1 MSVAATA
8 HPSVPVA
15 GLMTPP
21 CGFCA
26 GDRIADGFYH
36 LHSRFDRAANFIGV
50 PGLVCLVDAS
60 LGAGP
65 NTLTLDSTLRNASD
79 SMSIRFPIMRLGDVS
94 IDLSGFTI
102 YDSRIKPLKQDRVL
116 VRSHIARLRLSLL
129 LHAPRPSLPQHL
141 RCVRDARSCIR
152 RSTFDTYLSTAFT
165 RIASGIRLLS
175 DDRLV
180 EGLNRIA
187 GCGPGLTPSGDDF
200 IAGWLTGLHVAT
212 LWFDHDEPDR
222 IRLIRN
228 TVSSGNPIV
237 EDQFR
242 FAAEGRVC
250 EPMKE
255 LLMSLDAPDETMID
269 RSVRRIC
276 GRGASSGADFLAGFL
291 FTFDQEFFSCH

>member
-1 MSVAATA
+1 MVLTATA

-65 NTLTLDSTLRNASD
+65 NTITLDAALRNASD
-79 SMSIRFPIMRLGDVS
+79 SMSIRFPLLTLGDIA
-94 IDLSGFTI
+94 IDLSDVDIF
-102 YDSRIKPLKQDRVL
+102 DSGIEPLTQAIDQVLPNIDRFRHAL
-116 VRSHIARLRLSLL
+116 PE
-129 LHAPRPSLPQHL
+129 HAPPISIPGFVSGTSRHRSVARRPS
-141 RCVRDARSCIR
+141 CE
-152 RSTFDTYLSTAFT
+152 TFLSSAFT
-165 RIASGIRLLS
+165 RIASGIRMLA

-180 EGLNRIA
+180 EGLKLIA

-212 LWFDHDEPDR
+212 LWFDRDESDR
-222 IRLIRN
+222 IGVIRQ
-228 TVSSGNPIV
+228 TAPSANPIV
-237 EDQFR
+237 QSQFR
-242 FAAEGRVC
+242 FAVEGRVT
-250 EPMKE
+250 ESMKT
-255 LLMSLDAPDETMID
+255 LLASLTADEGMVD
-269 RSVRRIC
+269 RSVQRIC
-276 GRGASSGADFLAGFL
+276 GRGASSGADYLAGFL
-291 FTFDQEFFSCH
+291 FTFDQEFFACH